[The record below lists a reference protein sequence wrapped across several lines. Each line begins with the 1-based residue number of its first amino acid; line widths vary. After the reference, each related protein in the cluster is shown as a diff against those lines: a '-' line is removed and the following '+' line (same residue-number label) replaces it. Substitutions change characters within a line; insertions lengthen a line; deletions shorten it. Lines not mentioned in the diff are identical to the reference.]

1 MRAAA
6 LFVLLLAAAAS
17 PAQTLSPPWYQAVAT
32 FKAALAAD
40 QLVETSTESNGS
52 ALILTVRV
60 APCCGLAGGRRL
72 ADQACA
78 ADCPALRW
86 KARSLSTLLTA
97 AAKARSATLP
107 VKLAVRVLHN
117 GTEVEAHRPPR
128 TLGVAIG
135 ALRSAMLGNS
145 YFVSAAIRSM
155 LGSATSTG
163 FAVFQPKVAQI
174 YADDLSEQD
183 GLQTLTIATLMEQA
197 LNLGA
202 LGIKS
207 TTKRCDGVSCLVTT

>member
-1 MRAAA
+1 M
-6 LFVLLLAAAAS
+6 
-17 PAQTLSPPWYQAVAT
+17 
-32 FKAALAAD
+32 
-40 QLVETSTESNGS
+40 
-52 ALILTVRV
+52 

-145 YFVSAAIRSM
+145 YFVSVSGVAARA
-155 LGSATSTG
+155 GG
-163 FAVFQPKVAQI
+163 
-174 YADDLSEQD
+174 
-183 GLQTLTIATLMEQA
+183 A
-197 LNLGA
+197 LNGHVRTA
-202 LGIKS
+202 G
-207 TTKRCDGVSCLVTT
+207 RGMHEAV